1 MAKKSA
7 SYCCT
12 RCGPII
18 DLVPKIGSVSSS
30 TSSTSRFQKEIAKL
44 HQLQIENEKHNK
56 NNKNIIDSTDVG
68 DNLKQSME
76 PLDGSLADITEE
88 VAAKIPETTEKE
100 ENSDTEQEVAGT
112 AIPSGRLAMAEDEY
126 PKTITSEFEASV
138 TSAEITSEQDEL
150 TNSDLD
156 GKATETIVTTTFTVP
171 TSSSLFSDP
180 MIHAIIVLFL
190 AISGILYRKIL
201 LLLEELR
208 RLDEE

>member
-56 NNKNIIDSTDVG
+56 NNKNIIDSMNVG

-88 VAAKIPETTEKE
+88 VAAKLLEATEKE
-100 ENSDTEQEVAGT
+100 ENCDTEQEVAGT
-112 AIPSGRLAMAEDEY
+112 AIPSERLAMAEDEY
-126 PKTITSEFEASV
+126 PKTTSEFAASV

-150 TNSDLD
+150 TNRDLD
-156 GKATETIVTTTFTVP
+156 GKATETTVTTTFNVP
-171 TSSSLFSDP
+171 TSSSLLTDP
-180 MIHAIIVLFL
+180 VIHAIIVLFL

-208 RLDEE
+208 RLDDE